1 LPEDLLRPTLRFILM
16 ALDYLH
22 QANVIHPGK
31 D

>member
-1 LPEDLLRPTLRFILM
+1 LPEDLLRPTLRFILI

-22 QANVIHPGK
+22 QANVIRTGE